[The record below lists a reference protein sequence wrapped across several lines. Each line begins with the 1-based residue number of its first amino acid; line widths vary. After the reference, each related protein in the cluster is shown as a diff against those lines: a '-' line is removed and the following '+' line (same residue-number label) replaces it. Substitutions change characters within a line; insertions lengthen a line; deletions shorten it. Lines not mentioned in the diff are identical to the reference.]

1 MNPWPFPDPPNL
13 AVIVNRKILYR
24 GEWIAYVSHDDD
36 DGGWQFHT
44 DEPGPPNES
53 DAAVVGLG
61 KIVELDQS
69 IAELADL
76 PPGWHAWRESRASA
90 WQRARTV

>member
-1 MNPWPFPDPPNL
+1 MNPWPFKDPPNL
-13 AVIVNRKILYR
+13 AVIVNRKILHD

-36 DGGWQFHT
+36 DGVWQFHT

-61 KIVELDQS
+61 KILELDET

-76 PPGWHAWRESRASA
+76 QPGWHARRDSPTSA
-90 WQRARTV
+90 WQRAKNV